1 MTELVRKII
10 VITSLLAMVLISGC
24 ATSVEQ
30 SDPVNPEDV
39 FLEASPVVIKE
50 FQEQDISLKVTNN
63 ATQSIDSVMVASYIP
78 FRITGT
84 DSLNIAG
91 KANAADTAR
100 SSILNSKIMAPAFD
114 TDTNGSAV
122 TISYLSGTDDE
133 GLQITR
139 TKSVPVEVTILPDA
153 QLQFLGFVKDMDS
166 LRTTSA
172 ETWEL
177 DAGENATIT
186 FSVKNHGQ
194 STLPAGI
201 LTVVADVDN
210 KLIADQ
216 ASMNISEAMARSG
229 TSYTKGMQ
237 IPVKDDAPN
246 GETDVYVMLMY
257 GEHIVDEQKLVLK
270 VKL

>member
-10 VITSLLAMVLISGC
+10 VIASLLAMVIISGC
-24 ATSVEQ
+24 TTTVGPIDSV
-30 SDPVNPEDV
+30 SPENV
-39 FLEASPVVIKE
+39 FIDASPVVIKE
-50 FQEQDISLKVTNN
+50 FQEQDISLKISNN
-63 ATQSIDSVMVASYIP
+63 ATQSIDSVMVSSYMP
-78 FRITGT
+78 FIITGT

-91 KANAADTAR
+91 KENAADTAE

-114 TDTNGSAV
+114 TDTNESAV

-133 GLQITR
+133 GLQITK
-139 TKSVPVEVTILPDA
+139 TKSVPVEVTILPDV

-172 ETWEL
+172 EAWEL
-177 DAGENATIT
+177 EAGENATIT

-194 STLPAGI
+194 STVPAGI

-229 TSYTKGMQ
+229 TSHTKGMQ

-246 GETDVYVMLMY
+246 GETDIYVRLMY
-257 GEHIVDEQKLVLK
+257 GDHIVDEQKLVLK